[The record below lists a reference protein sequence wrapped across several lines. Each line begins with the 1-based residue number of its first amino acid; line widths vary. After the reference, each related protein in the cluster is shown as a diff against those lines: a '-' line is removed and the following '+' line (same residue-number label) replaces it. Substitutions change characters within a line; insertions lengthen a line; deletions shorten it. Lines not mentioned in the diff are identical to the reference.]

1 MKRIG
6 FLFGAAFGFVLAAAQ
21 LNNYTVIHN
30 MLLLRDPQPYLILGS
45 AILVAAPLLWLL
57 RTRHWQTPLG
67 GPLTIAPSRVE
78 RKFVLGGIVFG
89 TGWAV
94 AGGCPA
100 PLLGMIAAGR
110 VLAVFV
116 VAGLFGG
123 IILRDAV
130 VARTRGEQAGA
141 KGVVHEPVEAAIVG
155 L

>member
-45 AILVAAPLLWLL
+45 AILVAAPLLWVL
-57 RTRHWQTPLG
+57 RARHWQTPMG

-89 TGWAV
+89 TGWAI

-110 VLAVFV
+110 MLAVFV

-123 IILRDAV
+123 IVLRDVV
-130 VARTRGEQAGA
+130 VARMTREQAEATG
-141 KGVVHEPVEAAIVG
+141 GVQEPAEAAVVG

>member
-1 MKRIG
+1 MNRVG

-30 MLLLRDPQPYLILGS
+30 MLLLRDPQPYLILSS
-45 AILVAAPLLWLL
+45 AIVVAAPLLWLL
-57 RTRHWQTPLG
+57 RTRHWRTPLG
-67 GPLTIAPSRVE
+67 GPLTITPSRVE
-78 RKFVLGGIVFG
+78 RKFVLGGMVFG

-123 IILRDAV
+123 IMLRDVV
-130 VARTRGEQAGA
+130 VARTTAAQAGA
-141 KGVVHEPVEAAIVG
+141 ERTIHEPVEAAVVG